1 MKNIYIDYL
10 TIVNAI
16 EKVPAWIAWSVV
28 GVLAI
33 AIVGLIVFAI
43 TN

>member
-1 MKNIYIDYL
+1 MKSIYIDSL
-10 TIVNAI
+10 IIINAI
-16 EKVPAWIAWSVV
+16 EKVPAWIAWSVI